1 MRGSEIVISFNST
14 LFGPLPGYKVSE
26 IDYLY
31 LEIFEYVD
39 PATATE
45 VGRGAGE
52 GVLLQVELDQGDH
65 EAQLNR

>member
-1 MRGSEIVISFNST
+1 MRGSEIVISFDST
-14 LFGPLPGYKVSE
+14 LFGPLPGNKVSKRA
-26 IDYLY
+26 YLY

-45 VGRGAGE
+45 VGGGAGE

>member
-1 MRGSEIVISFNST
+1 MK
-14 LFGPLPGYKVSE
+14 KVFKRAH
-26 IDYLY
+26 LY

-45 VGRGAGE
+45 VGWGAGE

-65 EAQLNR
+65 EAELNG